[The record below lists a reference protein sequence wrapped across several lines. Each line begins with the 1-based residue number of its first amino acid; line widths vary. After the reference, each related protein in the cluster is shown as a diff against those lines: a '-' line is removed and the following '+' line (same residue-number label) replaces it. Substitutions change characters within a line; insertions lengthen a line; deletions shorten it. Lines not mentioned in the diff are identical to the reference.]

1 MTNAGGPSAARTRGA
16 LGRRSSVH
24 VHGGPK
30 LICWARKY
38 FREHPH
44 AVRQGVEANYQTF
57 VQNLRD
63 ATEHINENHDV
74 AGLCASFLARID
86 KMVEGKGERL
96 QS

>member
-1 MTNAGGPSAARTRGA
+1 MDRLATLFDGGRQFLP
-16 LGRRSSVH
+16 
-24 VHGGPK
+24 
-30 LICWARKY
+30 RK
-38 FREHPH
+38 HPH